1 MDNRRLLPEGTSWAQ
16 MRAGFAWDVPARFN
30 IARACCDSWAEDD
43 PTRTALID
51 ASDGDRVWTYGELR
65 DASDRLATV
74 LRGHGVGRGD
84 VVAVI
89 LPQGAPV
96 LITHFAAYKV
106 GAIILPLFSLFGA
119 DALHYRLSDSATRLV
134 VTNGEGAAKL
144 DGIRDDLPD
153 LGAVLRV
160 DQDGGFWDQIA
171 QAAPIQAAVD
181 TDADDPAVLIYTS
194 GTTGAP
200 KGVLHAH
207 RFLIGHLTAIEVQHR
222 MFPQPRDCGCTPAD
236 WAWIGG
242 LMDLAMPCLYYGV
255 PLVSMRMRKFDPAA
269 AWDLIARH
277 NVRNLFLP
285 PTALKMMRQ
294 APVPAGVDI
303 RSITSGGEA
312 LGAELLTWG
321 RTALNVEISEI
332 YGQTECN
339 LVLAS
344 VPGMMDTRPGAM
356 GRAVPGVEV
365 QVQGPDGAP
374 MPAGETGE
382 ICVRRDTPVAMLR
395 YLNKPEDTA
404 RKYRGEWLRTGDLG
418 WDDGTGLFTFV
429 ARDDDVITSA
439 GYRIGPA
446 EIEDCLLS
454 DPDVLMAAVVG
465 VPDPER
471 TEIVVAH
478 VVLRD
483 GAAWQGAEARL
494 IALVK
499 DRISPHVAPRRVV
512 RADSLPMTATGKVL
526 RRELRDKG

>member
-1 MDNRRLLPEGTSWAQ
+1 
-16 MRAGFAWDVPARFN
+16 
-30 IARACCDSWAEDD
+30 
-43 PTRTALID
+43 
-51 ASDGDRVWTYGELR
+51 
-65 DASDRLATV
+65 
-74 LRGHGVGRGD
+74 
-84 VVAVI
+84 
-89 LPQGAPV
+89 
-96 LITHFAAYKV
+96 
-106 GAIILPLFSLFGA
+106 
-119 DALHYRLSDSATRLV
+119 
-134 VTNGEGAAKL
+134 
-144 DGIRDDLPD
+144 
-153 LGAVLRV
+153 
-160 DQDGGFWDQIA
+160 
-171 QAAPIQAAVD
+171 
-181 TDADDPAVLIYTS
+181 
-194 GTTGAP
+194 
-200 KGVLHAH
+200 
-207 RFLIGHLTAIEVQHR
+207 
-222 MFPQPRDCGCTPAD
+222 
-236 WAWIGG
+236 
-242 LMDLAMPCLYYGV
+242 
-255 PLVSMRMRKFDPAA
+255 
-269 AWDLIARH
+269 
-277 NVRNLFLP
+277 
-285 PTALKMMRQ
+285 MMRQ

-404 RKYRGEWLRTGDLG
+404 RKYRGEWLLTGDLG
-418 WDDGTGLFTFV
+418 SDDGTGLITFV

-483 GAAWQGAEARL
+483 GAVWEGAEARL

-512 RADSLPMTATGKVL
+512 RAETLPMTATGKVL